1 MFVVTGATGNTGSVV
16 AKHLLAHGKRVRVIG
31 RTADR
36 LQTLARLG
44 AEPFVAD
51 ITDGEALV
59 RAFTA
64 AQAAYV
70 MVAPDVRSEDVLAN
84 SERLSDALA
93 SAIEMTRVK
102 HIVAL
107 SSIGADKT
115 EKTGSVIGL
124 THLEQKL
131 RRVAGLNLIC
141 IRSGYFMENTIAQIE
156 MLRALGKTGGPLRG
170 NLKLPMIATRDL
182 GVSVADALLKL
193 NFRGK
198 QTQELL
204 GQRDLDMNE
213 VTAIIGKAIGKPD
226 LQYVQLPPE
235 TSPAW
240 ACAGWH
246 VWQYG

>member
-1 MFVVTGATGNTGSVV
+1 
-16 AKHLLAHGKRVRVIG
+16 
-31 RTADR
+31 
-36 LQTLARLG
+36 
-44 AEPFVAD
+44 
-51 ITDGEALV
+51 
-59 RAFTA
+59 
-64 AQAAYV
+64 

-204 GQRDLDMNE
+204 GQRDPDMNE
-213 VTAIIGKAIGKPD
+213 VTTIIGKAIGKPD
-226 LQYVQLPPE
+226 LQYVRLPPE
-235 TSPAW
+235 QVRPGLVQVGMSGNMADLLLEMSDSLNSGHIRALEERTLENTTLTSFETFVTGTFVPLYKRKAQV
-240 ACAGWH
+240 A
-246 VWQYG
+246 